1 MVELLIFVGGLLVLM
16 AIGLPVVVAIG
27 VTSFIALAVTSAS
40 GLPVELL
47 SLRMV
52 QTLNNFTLLA
62 IPLFILAANIMNTGS
77 TTTRI
82 FDFATALVGFTKG
95 GLGHANVVASSIF
108 ATMSGTAVADAA
120 GLGSIEIKAMK
131 ERGYDLG
138 YSAGVTAASSVIGPI
153 LPPSI
158 ALVVYGWLANV
169 SIGGLFMA
177 GLIPGILMALLL
189 MGMTVTLGIAG
200 KVKMP
205 EPTPFDGRE
214 VLRTGKRAILP
225 LMMPA
230 IIVGGIWGGF
240 FTPTEAGAVA
250 SLYAVILGMFVYRD
264 LKLSDLFLAFRRT
277 LMFSAA
283 ILLII
288 AVSSFY
294 GWILVRMGIPQMLA
308 SQVASMDVPT
318 FLLLLVFVLFFLLI
332 GCFMSVIESILI
344 FTPIVVP
351 AALAAGIDPIHFGI
365 VMVITLSVGVI
376 TPPFGTVLFLMVGIT
391 RLRYAQVVVS
401 VLPFLIPILLTI
413 LILAATPSLAT
424 WLPKAM
430 GY

>member
-1 MVELLIFVGGLLVLM
+1 MTELLIFVGGLLVLM

-27 VTSFIALAVTSAS
+27 VTSFIALFATGTG

-47 SLRMV
+47 PLRMV

-62 IPLFILAANIMNTGS
+62 IPLFILAANIMNIGS

-131 ERGYDLG
+131 ERGYELG
-138 YSAGVTAASSVIGPI
+138 YSTGVTAASSVIGPI

-177 GLIPGILMALLL
+177 GLLPGILMALLL
-189 MGMTVTLGIAG
+189 MGMTVLLAVSG
-200 KVKMP
+200 KVVMP
-205 EPTPFDGRE
+205 KPTPFDACE
-214 VLRTGKRAILP
+214 VARTGKRAILP

-240 FTPTEAGAVA
+240 FTPTEAGAIA
-250 SLYAVILGMFVYRD
+250 SLYAVILGGLIYRD
-264 LKLSDLFLAFRRT
+264 LNWRDLFNAFSRT
-277 LMFSAA
+277 LMFSAV

-294 GWILVRMGIPQMLA
+294 GWILVRMGIPQALA
-308 SQVASMDVPT
+308 GQVASIDMPM
-318 FLLLLVFVLFFLLI
+318 FALLLCFALFFLLI

-351 AALAAGIDPIHFGI
+351 AALSAGLDPVHFGI

-391 RLRYAQVVVS
+391 RLRYGQVVRAIV
-401 VLPFLIPILLTI
+401 PFLLPIIATILL
-413 LILAATPSLAT
+413 LIAMPGLAT
-424 WLPKAM
+424 WLPSVM

>member
-1 MVELLIFVGGLLVLM
+1 MIELLIFVGGLLLLM

-27 VTSFIALAVTSAS
+27 VTSFIALGVTGAG

-47 SLRMV
+47 PLRMV

-62 IPLFILAANIMNTGS
+62 IPLFILAANIMNIGS

-131 ERGYDLG
+131 ERGYELG
-138 YSAGVTAASSVIGPI
+138 YSTGVTAASSVIGPI

-177 GLIPGILMALLL
+177 GLLPGILMALLL
-189 MGMTVTLGIAG
+189 MGMTVLLGVTG
-200 KVKMP
+200 KVVMP
-205 EPTPFDGRE
+205 KPTPFDACE
-214 VLRTGKRAILP
+214 VARTGKRAILP

-240 FTPTEAGAVA
+240 FTPTEAGAIA
-250 SLYAVILGMFVYRD
+250 SLYAVILGGLIYRD
-264 LKLSDLFLAFRRT
+264 LNLRDLYSAFRRT
-277 LMFSAA
+277 LMFSAV

-294 GWILVRMGIPQMLA
+294 GWILVRMGIPQALA
-308 SQVASMDVPT
+308 GQVAGMDMSM
-318 FLLLLVFVLFFLLI
+318 FALLLCFALFFLLI

-351 AALAAGIDPIHFGI
+351 AALSAGLDPVHFGI

-391 RLRYAQVVVS
+391 RLRYGQVVRAII
-401 VLPFLIPILLTI
+401 PFLLPIIATILL
-413 LILAATPSLAT
+413 LIAVPGLAT
-424 WLPKAM
+424 WLPGVM

>member
-1 MVELLIFVGGLLVLM
+1 MMELTIFVGGLLALM
-16 AIGLPVVVAIG
+16 MIGLPVVVAIG
-27 VTSFIALAVTSAS
+27 VTSFTALAVTGAG

-47 SLRMV
+47 SLRMI

-62 IPLFILAANIMNTGS
+62 IPLFILAANIMNQGS

-82 FDFATALVGFTKG
+82 FDFATALVGFTRG

-131 ERGYDLG
+131 ERGYALG
-138 YSAGVTAASSVIGPI
+138 YSTGITAASSVVGPI

-177 GLIPGILMALLL
+177 GIVPGLLMALLL
-189 MGMTVTLGIAG
+189 MGMTVYLGASG
-200 KVKMP
+200 KVQMP

-214 VLRTGKRAILP
+214 VLRTGKRAVLP
-225 LMMPA
+225 LVMPA

-240 FTPTEAGAVA
+240 FTPTEAGAIA
-250 SLYAVILGMFVYRD
+250 SLYAIVLGGLIYRD
-264 LKLSDLFLAFRRT
+264 LSLKNLYDAFRRT
-277 LMFSAA
+277 LMFSAV

-294 GWILVRMGIPQMLA
+294 GWILVRMGIPQALA
-308 SQVASMDVPT
+308 GQVATVEMPT
-318 FLLLLVFVLFFLLI
+318 ILLLVCFALFFLLI

-351 AALAAGIDPIHFGI
+351 AALTAGLDPVHFGI
-365 VMVITLSVGVI
+365 VMVITLSIGVI
-376 TPPFGTVLFLMVGIT
+376 TPPFGTVLFMMVGIT
-391 RLRYAQVVVS
+391 KLRYGQVVKA
-401 VLPFLIPILLTI
+401 VLPFLIPVMLAILL
-413 LILAATPSLAT
+413 LIAIPGLAT
-424 WLPKAM
+424 WLPDLM

>member
-1 MVELLIFVGGLLVLM
+1 MTELAIFVGGLLVLM

-27 VTSFIALAVTSAS
+27 VTSLVAIFVTGTG

-62 IPLFILAANIMNTGS
+62 IPLFILAANIMNIGS

-82 FDFATALVGFTKG
+82 FDFATALVGFTRG

-131 ERGYDLG
+131 ERGYALG
-138 YSAGVTAASSVIGPI
+138 YSTGITAASSVIGPI

-177 GLIPGILMALLL
+177 GLVPGILMALLL
-189 MGMTVTLGIAG
+189 MGMTVLLGATG
-200 KVKMP
+200 KVTMP
-205 EPTPFDGRE
+205 APTPFQASE
-214 VLRTGKRAILP
+214 VVRTGKRAILP

-230 IIVGGIWGGF
+230 IIVGGIWSGF
-240 FTPTEAGAVA
+240 FTPTEAGAIA
-250 SLYAVILGMFVYRD
+250 SLYAVILGGLIYRD
-264 LKLSDLFLAFRRT
+264 LAWKDLFYALRRT
-277 LMFSAA
+277 LMFSAV

-294 GWILVRMGIPQMLA
+294 GWILVRMGIPQALA
-308 SQVASMDVPT
+308 GQVASVEMPT
-318 FLLLLVFVLFFLLI
+318 FALLLCFALFFLLI

-351 AALAAGIDPIHFGI
+351 AALSAGLDPLHFGI

-391 RLRYAQVVVS
+391 RMRYGQVVKS
-401 VLPFLIPILLTI
+401 VLPFILPIIATIVLLIMVPELTI
-413 LILAATPSLAT
+413 
-424 WLPKAM
+424 WLPAVM

>member
-27 VTSFIALAVTSAS
+27 VTSFIALAVTGAS

-177 GLIPGILMALLL
+177 GLIPGILMAMLL
-189 MGMTVTLGIAG
+189 MGMTVALGMAG

-264 LKLSDLFLAFRRT
+264 LKFSDLFLAFRRT

-308 SQVASMDVPT
+308 GQVASMDVPT

-391 RLRYAQVVVS
+391 RLRYAQVVIS

>member
-1 MVELLIFVGGLLVLM
+1 MMELLIFVGGLLALM

-27 VTSFIALAVTSAS
+27 VTSFIALAATGAG

-131 ERGYDLG
+131 ERGYELG
-138 YSAGVTAASSVIGPI
+138 YSTGITAASSVIGPI

-177 GLIPGILMALLL
+177 GLLPGILMALLL
-189 MGMTVTLGIAG
+189 MGMTVLLSATG
-200 KVKMP
+200 KVVMP
-205 EPTPFDGRE
+205 QPVSFDACE
-214 VLRTGKRAILP
+214 VVRTGKRAILP

-250 SLYAVILGMFVYRD
+250 SLYAVILGGLIYRD
-264 LKLSDLFLAFRRT
+264 VSWRDLFNAFRRT
-277 LMFSAA
+277 LMFSAV

-294 GWILVRMGIPQMLA
+294 GWILVRIGIPQALA
-308 SQVASMDVPT
+308 GQVASIDMPT
-318 FLLLLVFVLFFLLI
+318 FALLLCFALFFLLI

-351 AALAAGIDPIHFGI
+351 AALSAGLDPVHFGI

-391 RLRYAQVVVS
+391 RLRYGQVVTS
-401 VLPFLIPILLTI
+401 ILPFLLPIIATILL
-413 LILAATPSLAT
+413 LISIPGLAT
-424 WLPKAM
+424 WLPGVM

>member
-1 MVELLIFVGGLLVLM
+1 MTELVVFVGGLLVLM
-16 AIGLPVVVAIG
+16 IIGLPVAVAIG
-27 VTSFIALAVTSAS
+27 ITSFIALFVTGGG

-47 SLRMV
+47 SLRVV

-82 FDFATALVGFTKG
+82 FDFATALVGFTRG

-131 ERGYDLG
+131 DRGYDLG
-138 YSAGVTAASSVIGPI
+138 YSTGITAASSVIGPI

-169 SIGGLFMA
+169 SIGALFVGGVLPGL
-177 GLIPGILMALLL
+177 LMALLL
-189 MGMTVTLGIAG
+189 MGMTVLIGARG
-200 KVKMP
+200 KVAMP
-205 EPTPFDGRE
+205 DPVPFDGRE
-214 VLRTGKRAILP
+214 VLRTGRRAILP
-225 LMMPA
+225 LIMPA
-230 IIVGGIWGGF
+230 IIVGGIWTGF

-250 SLYAVILGMFVYRD
+250 SLYAAILGGLVYRD
-264 LKLSDLFLAFRRT
+264 LTPLALFKAFRRT
-277 LMFSAA
+277 LMFSVA

-288 AVSSFY
+288 SISSFY
-294 GWILVRMGIPQMLA
+294 GWILVRIGIPQALA
-308 SQVASMDVPT
+308 AQVTGVELPNV
-318 FLLLLVFVLFFLLI
+318 LLLLGFALFFLVI
-332 GCFMSVIESILI
+332 GCFMSVVESILI
-344 FTPIVVP
+344 FTPIMVP
-351 AALAAGIDPIHFGI
+351 AALAAGLDPLHFGI

-376 TPPFGTVLFLMVGIT
+376 TPPFGNVLFLMVGIT
-391 RLRYAQVVVS
+391 RLRYGQVVAS
-401 VLPFLIPILLTI
+401 VLPFLIPIFLTI
-413 LILAATPSLAT
+413 LLLIAIPPLAT
-424 WLPKAM
+424 GLPTLM

>member
-1 MVELLIFVGGLLVLM
+1 MTELGIFVGGLLVLM
-16 AIGLPVVVAIG
+16 AMGLPVVVAIG
-27 VTSFIALAVTSAS
+27 VTSLIAIYVTGTG

-62 IPLFILAANIMNTGS
+62 IPLFIMAANIMNIGS

-82 FDFATALVGFTKG
+82 FDFATALVGFTRG

-131 ERGYDLG
+131 ERGYSLG
-138 YSAGVTAASSVIGPI
+138 YSTGITAASSVIGPI

-177 GLIPGILMALLL
+177 GLLPGVLMALLL
-189 MGMTVTLGIAG
+189 MGMTVVLGATG
-200 KVKMP
+200 KVTMP
-205 EPTPFDGRE
+205 APTPFNASE
-214 VLRTGKRAILP
+214 VMRTGKRAFLP

-230 IIVGGIWGGF
+230 IIVGGIWSGF
-240 FTPTEAGAVA
+240 FTPTEAGAIA
-250 SLYAVILGMFVYRD
+250 SLYAVALGGLIYRD
-264 LKLSDLFLAFRRT
+264 LGWGDLFYALRRT
-277 LMFSAA
+277 LMFSAV

-288 AVSSFY
+288 SVSSFY
-294 GWILVRMGIPQMLA
+294 GWILVRMGIPQALA
-308 SQVASMDVPT
+308 GQVASIDMPT
-318 FLLLLVFVLFFLLI
+318 FALLLCFAVFFLLI

-351 AALAAGIDPIHFGI
+351 AALSAGLDPLHFGI

-391 RLRYAQVVVS
+391 RMRYGQVVKS
-401 VLPFLIPILLTI
+401 ILPFILPIIATIVLLIMVPE
-413 LILAATPSLAT
+413 LAV
-424 WLPKAM
+424 WLPAVM

>member
-1 MVELLIFVGGLLVLM
+1 MTELLIFVGGLLVLM

-27 VTSFIALAVTSAS
+27 VTSFIALVFTGTG

-47 SLRMV
+47 PLRMV

-62 IPLFILAANIMNTGS
+62 IPLFILAANIMNIGS

-131 ERGYDLG
+131 ERGYDVG
-138 YSAGVTAASSVIGPI
+138 YATGITAASSVIGPI

-177 GLIPGILMALLL
+177 GLLPGILMALLL
-189 MGMTVTLGIAG
+189 MGMTVMLGATG
-200 KVKMP
+200 KVVMP
-205 EPTPFDGRE
+205 KPTPFDACE
-214 VLRTGKRAILP
+214 VVRTGKRAILP

-240 FTPTEAGAVA
+240 FTPTEAGAIA
-250 SLYAVILGMFVYRD
+250 SLYAVILGGLIYRD
-264 LKLSDLFLAFRRT
+264 LSLRDLFNAFQRT
-277 LMFSAA
+277 LMFSAV

-294 GWILVRMGIPQMLA
+294 GWILVRMGIPQALA
-308 SQVASMDVPT
+308 GQVASIDMPT
-318 FLLLLVFVLFFLLI
+318 IALLLCFALFFLLI

-351 AALAAGIDPIHFGI
+351 AALSAGLDPVHFGI

-391 RLRYAQVVVS
+391 RLRYGQVVKA
-401 VLPFLIPILLTI
+401 VLPFLLPILATI
-413 LILAATPSLAT
+413 LLLIAIPGLAT
-424 WLPKAM
+424 WLPRVM

>member
-1 MVELLIFVGGLLVLM
+1 MQELMVFVGGLLVLM
-16 AIGLPVVVAIG
+16 ILGLPVVVAIG
-27 VTSFIALAVTSAS
+27 ITSFLALVVTGTG

-62 IPLFILAANIMNTGS
+62 IPLFILAASIMNTGS

-120 GLGSIEIKAMK
+120 GLGSIEIKAMR
-131 ERGYDLG
+131 ERGYDPG
-138 YSAGVTAASSVIGPI
+138 YSAGITAASSVIGPI

-169 SIGGLFMA
+169 SIGALFLA
-177 GLIPGILMALLL
+177 GIVPGVLMALLF
-189 MGMTVTLGIAG
+189 MGMTVVLAAG
-200 KVKMP
+200 KRVAMP
-205 EPTPFDGRE
+205 EPVPFDIKE
-214 VLRTGKRAILP
+214 VLRTGKRAVFP
-225 LMMPA
+225 LLMPI
-230 IIVGGIWGGF
+230 IIVGGIWSGQ
-240 FTPTEAGAVA
+240 FTPTEAGAIA
-250 SLYAVILGMFVYRD
+250 SLYALVLGLIYRD
-264 LKLSDLFLAFRRT
+264 LTWSVLFQAFSRT

-294 GWILVRMGIPQMLA
+294 GWILVRIGIPQALA
-308 SQVASMDVPT
+308 GQVAGLDMPT
-318 FLLLLVFVLFFLLI
+318 IMLLLAFALFFLLI

-344 FTPIVVP
+344 FTPIVAP
-351 AALAAGIDPIHFGI
+351 AVLAAGLDPIHFGM

-391 RLRYAQVVVS
+391 RLRYSQIVIS
-401 VLPFLIPILLTI
+401 ILPFLIPIVLSILL
-413 LILAATPSLAT
+413 LIAVPSLAT
-424 WLPKAM
+424 WLPRIM

>member
-1 MVELLIFVGGLLVLM
+1 MTELAIFVGGLLVLM

-27 VTSFIALAVTSAS
+27 VTSLVAIFVTGTG

-62 IPLFILAANIMNTGS
+62 IPLFILAANIMNIGS

-82 FDFATALVGFTKG
+82 FDFATALVGFTRG

-108 ATMSGTAVADAA
+108 ATMSGTAIADAA

-131 ERGYDLG
+131 ARGYSLG
-138 YSAGVTAASSVIGPI
+138 YSTGITAASSVIGPI

-177 GLIPGILMALLL
+177 GLVPGILMAVLL
-189 MGMTVTLGIAG
+189 MGMTVLLGATG
-200 KVKMP
+200 KVTMP
-205 EPTPFDGRE
+205 APTPFNVSD
-214 VLRTGKRAILP
+214 VVRTGKRAVLP

-230 IIVGGIWGGF
+230 IIVGGIWSGF
-240 FTPTEAGAVA
+240 FTPTEAGAIA
-250 SLYAVILGMFVYRD
+250 SLYAVILGGLIYRD
-264 LKLSDLFLAFRRT
+264 LSLKDLFYALRRT
-277 LMFSAA
+277 LMFSAV

-294 GWILVRMGIPQMLA
+294 GWILVRMGIPQALA
-308 SQVASMDVPT
+308 GQVASVEMPT
-318 FLLLLVFVLFFLLI
+318 FALLLCFALFFLLI

-351 AALAAGIDPIHFGI
+351 AALSAGLDPLHFGI

-391 RLRYAQVVVS
+391 RMRYGQVVKS
-401 VLPFLIPILLTI
+401 VLPFILPIMATIVLLIMVPE
-413 LILAATPSLAT
+413 LAV
-424 WLPKAM
+424 WLPAVM

>member
-1 MVELLIFVGGLLVLM
+1 MQELLVFVGGLLVLM

-27 VTSFIALAVTSAS
+27 ITSFIALVVTGSG

-138 YSAGVTAASSVIGPI
+138 YSAGITAASSVIGPI

-169 SIGGLFMA
+169 SIGALFMA
-177 GLIPGILMALLL
+177 GLMPGILMAILF
-189 MGMTVTLGIAG
+189 MGMTVVLGAG
-200 KVKMP
+200 KRVSMP
-205 EPTPFDGRE
+205 PPVPFDGKE
-214 VLRTGKRAILP
+214 VLRTGRRAVLP

-230 IIVGGIWGGF
+230 IIVGGIWTGL
-240 FTPTEAGAVA
+240 FTPTEAGAIA
-250 SLYAVILGMFVYRD
+250 SLYAIVLGTVIYRD
-264 LKLSDLFLAFRRT
+264 LSWRDLFQAFRRT

-294 GWILVRMGIPQMLA
+294 GWILVRIGIPQALA
-308 SQVASMDVPT
+308 GQVAGIDMPT
-318 FLLLLVFVLFFLLI
+318 ILLLLAFALFFLLI

-351 AALAAGIDPIHFGI
+351 AALAAGLDPIHFGI

-391 RLRYAQVVVS
+391 RLRYAQIVVS
-401 VLPFLIPILLTI
+401 ILPFLIPILLTI
-413 LILAATPSLAT
+413 LILIAAPVLVT
-424 WLPKAM
+424 WLPRAM

>member
-1 MVELLIFVGGLLVLM
+1 MTELLIFVGGLLVLM
-16 AIGLPVVVAIG
+16 VIGLPVVVAIG
-27 VTSFIALAVTSAS
+27 VTSFIALMVTGTGS
-40 GLPVELL
+40 LPVELL
-47 SLRMV
+47 PLKMV

-62 IPLFILAANIMNTGS
+62 IPLFILAANIMNIGS

-131 ERGYDLG
+131 ERGYELG
-138 YSAGVTAASSVIGPI
+138 YSTGITAASSVIGPI

-177 GLIPGILMALLL
+177 GLLPGILMALLL
-189 MGMTVTLGIAG
+189 MGMTVFLGATG
-200 KVKMP
+200 RVVMP
-205 EPTPFDGRE
+205 KPTPFDAKE
-214 VLRTGKRAILP
+214 VVRTGKLAILP

-230 IIVGGIWGGF
+230 IIVGGIWGGI
-240 FTPTEAGAVA
+240 FTPTEAGAIA
-250 SLYAVILGMFVYRD
+250 SLYAAILGGLIYRELKWRD
-264 LKLSDLFLAFRRT
+264 LFDAFNRT
-277 LMFSAA
+277 LMFSAV

-294 GWILVRMGIPQMLA
+294 GWILVRMGIPQALA
-308 SQVASMDVPT
+308 GQVASIDMPT
-318 FLLLLVFVLFFLLI
+318 IMLLICFALFFLLI

-351 AALAAGIDPIHFGI
+351 AALSAGLDPVHFGI
-365 VMVITLSVGVI
+365 VMVIALSVGVI
-376 TPPFGTVLFLMVGIT
+376 TPPFGTVLFLMVSIT
-391 RLRYAQVVVS
+391 RLRYGQVVKAIM
-401 VLPFLIPILLTI
+401 PFLLPIIATILL
-413 LILAATPSLAT
+413 LIAVPGLAT
-424 WLPKAM
+424 WLPHVM

>member
-1 MVELLIFVGGLLVLM
+1 MLELLIFVGALLLLM

-27 VTSFIALAVTSAS
+27 ITSFVALGVTSAT
-40 GLPVELL
+40 GLSVELM

-52 QTLNNFTLLA
+52 QTLNNYTLLA
-62 IPLFILAANIMNTGS
+62 IPLFILAANIMNSGS

-95 GLGHANVVASSIF
+95 GLGHANVVASSLF

-120 GLGSIEIKAMK
+120 GLGSVEIKAMK

-138 YSAGVTAASSVIGPI
+138 YSAGITATSSVIGPI

-169 SIGGLFMA
+169 SIGALFMA
-177 GLIPGILMALLL
+177 GLVPGVLMALML
-189 MGMTVTLGIAG
+189 MGLTVLLAVTNR
-200 KVKMP
+200 VTMP
-205 EPTPFDGRE
+205 APIPFSGSE
-214 VLRTGKRAILP
+214 VVRTGRRAILP
-225 LMMPA
+225 LMMPL
-230 IIVGGIWGGF
+230 IIVGGIWSGF
-240 FTPTEAGAVA
+240 FSPTEAGAVA
-250 SLYAVILGMFVYRD
+250 SLYAVILGGLIYRD
-264 LKLSDLFLAFRRT
+264 LGLLDLYRAFRRT

-294 GWILVRMGIPQMLA
+294 GWLLVRIGIPQALA
-308 SQVASMDVPT
+308 GQVAGLEVSTLV
-318 FLLLLVFVLFFLLI
+318 LLLGFALFFLLI

-351 AALAAGIDPIHFGI
+351 AALAAGLDPLHFGI
-365 VMVITLSVGVI
+365 VMVITLSVGVV

-391 RLRYAQVVVS
+391 RLRYGQVVMS
-401 VLPFLIPILLTI
+401 VLPFLVPIFSTI
-413 LILAATPSLAT
+413 LILIAFPSLVT
-424 WLPKAM
+424 WLPARL

>member
-1 MVELLIFVGGLLVLM
+1 MTELLIFVGGLLVLM

-27 VTSFIALAVTSAS
+27 VTSFIALVATGTG

-47 SLRMV
+47 PLRMV

-62 IPLFILAANIMNTGS
+62 IPLFILAANIMNIGS

-131 ERGYDLG
+131 ERGYELG
-138 YSAGVTAASSVIGPI
+138 YSTGITAASSVIGPI

-177 GLIPGILMALLL
+177 GLLPGILMALLL
-189 MGMTVTLGIAG
+189 MGMTVLLSASGR
-200 KVKMP
+200 VVMP
-205 EPTPFDGRE
+205 KPTPFDARE
-214 VLRTGKRAILP
+214 VVRTGKRAILP

-240 FTPTEAGAVA
+240 FTPTEAGAIA
-250 SLYAVILGMFVYRD
+250 SLYAIILGGLIYRD
-264 LKLSDLFLAFRRT
+264 LNWKDLFNAFSRT
-277 LMFSAA
+277 LMFSAV

-294 GWILVRMGIPQMLA
+294 GWILVRMGIPQALA
-308 SQVASMDVPT
+308 GQVASIDMPM
-318 FLLLLVFVLFFLLI
+318 FALLLCFALFFLLI

-351 AALAAGIDPIHFGI
+351 AALSAGLDPVHFGI

-391 RLRYAQVVVS
+391 RLRYGQVVTAIV
-401 VLPFLIPILLTI
+401 PFLLPIIATILL
-413 LILAATPSLAT
+413 LIAVPGLAT
-424 WLPKAM
+424 WLPDIM

>member
-1 MVELLIFVGGLLVLM
+1 MMELAIFVGGLLALM
-16 AIGLPVVVAIG
+16 MIGLPVVVAIG
-27 VTSFIALAVTSAS
+27 VTSFTALAVTGAG

-47 SLRMV
+47 SLRMI

-62 IPLFILAANIMNTGS
+62 IPLFILAANIMNQGS

-82 FDFATALVGFTKG
+82 FDFATALVGFTRG

-131 ERGYDLG
+131 ERGYALG
-138 YSAGVTAASSVIGPI
+138 YSTGITAASSVVGPI

-177 GLIPGILMALLL
+177 GIIPGLLMALLL
-189 MGMTVTLGIAG
+189 MGMTVYLGASG
-200 KVKMP
+200 KVQMP

-214 VLRTGKRAILP
+214 VLRTGKRAVLP
-225 LMMPA
+225 LVMPA

-240 FTPTEAGAVA
+240 FTPTEAGAIA
-250 SLYAVILGMFVYRD
+250 SLYAIVLGGLIYRD
-264 LKLSDLFLAFRRT
+264 LSLKNLYDAFRRT
-277 LMFSAA
+277 LMFSAV

-294 GWILVRMGIPQMLA
+294 GWILVRMGIPQALA
-308 SQVASMDVPT
+308 GQVATVEMPT
-318 FLLLLVFVLFFLLI
+318 ILLLVCFALFFLLI

-351 AALAAGIDPIHFGI
+351 AALTAGLDPVHFGI
-365 VMVITLSVGVI
+365 VMVITLSIGVI
-376 TPPFGTVLFLMVGIT
+376 TPPFGTVLFMMVGIT
-391 RLRYAQVVVS
+391 RLRYGQVVKA
-401 VLPFLIPILLTI
+401 VLPFLIPVMLAILL
-413 LILAATPSLAT
+413 LIAIPELAT
-424 WLPKAM
+424 WLPDLM

>member
-1 MVELLIFVGGLLVLM
+1 MTELLIFVGGLLVLM

-27 VTSFIALAVTSAS
+27 VTSFIALVFTGTG

-47 SLRMV
+47 PLRMV

-62 IPLFILAANIMNTGS
+62 IPLFILAANIMNIGS

-131 ERGYDLG
+131 ERGYELG
-138 YSAGVTAASSVIGPI
+138 YSTGITAASSVIGPI

-177 GLIPGILMALLL
+177 GLVPGILMALLL
-189 MGMTVTLGIAG
+189 MGMTVLLGATG
-200 KVKMP
+200 KVVMP
-205 EPTPFDGRE
+205 KPTSFDACE
-214 VLRTGKRAILP
+214 VARTGKRAILP
-225 LMMPA
+225 LIMPA

-240 FTPTEAGAVA
+240 FTPTEAGAIA
-250 SLYAVILGMFVYRD
+250 SLYAVVLGGLVYRD
-264 LKLSDLFLAFRRT
+264 LSWRDLFNAFRRT
-277 LMFSAA
+277 LMFSAV

-294 GWILVRMGIPQMLA
+294 GWILVRMGIPQALA
-308 SQVASMDVPT
+308 GQVASIDMPM
-318 FLLLLVFVLFFLLI
+318 FALLLCFALFFLLI

-351 AALAAGIDPIHFGI
+351 AALSAGLDPVHFGI

-391 RLRYAQVVVS
+391 RLRYGQVVTAIM
-401 VLPFLIPILLTI
+401 PFLLPIIATILL
-413 LILAATPSLAT
+413 L
-424 WLPKAM
+424 
-430 GY
+430 

>member
-1 MVELLIFVGGLLVLM
+1 MQELMVFVGSLLILM
-16 AIGLPVVVAIG
+16 MLGLPVVVAIG
-27 VTSFIALAVTSAS
+27 ITSFLALAVTGTG

-62 IPLFILAANIMNTGS
+62 IPLFILAASIMNTGS

-120 GLGSIEIKAMK
+120 GLGSIEIKAMR
-131 ERGYDLG
+131 ERGYDPG
-138 YSAGVTAASSVIGPI
+138 YSAGITAASSVIGPI

-169 SIGGLFMA
+169 SIGALFLA
-177 GLIPGILMALLL
+177 GIVPGVLLALLF
-189 MGMTVTLGIAG
+189 MGMTVVLAAG
-200 KVKMP
+200 KRVAMP
-205 EPTPFDGRE
+205 APVPFDARA
-214 VLRTGKRAILP
+214 VLSTGKRAFFP
-225 LMMPA
+225 LLMPV
-230 IIVGGIWGGF
+230 IIVGGIWSGK
-240 FTPTEAGAVA
+240 FTPTEAGAIA
-250 SLYAVILGMFVYRD
+250 SLYAVVLGLIYRD
-264 LKLSDLFLAFRRT
+264 LTWQALFQAFSRT

-294 GWILVRMGIPQMLA
+294 GWILVRIGIPQALA
-308 SQVASMDVPT
+308 GQVASLDMPT
-318 FLLLLVFVLFFLLI
+318 VALLLAFSLFFLLI

-344 FTPIVVP
+344 FTPIVIP
-351 AALAAGIDPIHFGI
+351 AALAAGLDPIHFGM
-365 VMVITLSVGVI
+365 VMVLTLSVGVI

-391 RLRYAQVVVS
+391 RLRYSQIVVS
-401 VLPFLIPILLTI
+401 ILPFLIPILLSI
-413 LILAATPSLAT
+413 LSLIAIPPLAT
-424 WLPKAM
+424 WLPSVM

>member
-1 MVELLIFVGGLLVLM
+1 MMELAIFVGGLLALM
-16 AIGLPVVVAIG
+16 MIGLPVVVAIG
-27 VTSFIALAVTSAS
+27 VTSFTALAVTGAG

-47 SLRMV
+47 SLRMI

-62 IPLFILAANIMNTGS
+62 IPLFILAANIMNQGS

-131 ERGYDLG
+131 ERGYALG
-138 YSAGVTAASSVIGPI
+138 YSTGITAASSVVGPI

-177 GLIPGILMALLL
+177 GLVPGILMALLL
-189 MGMTVTLGIAG
+189 MGMTVLLGATG
-200 KVKMP
+200 KVTMP
-205 EPTPFDGRE
+205 DPMPFDAKE
-214 VLRTGKRAILP
+214 VVRTGKRAVLP
-225 LMMPA
+225 LLMPA

-240 FTPTEAGAVA
+240 FTPTEAGAIA
-250 SLYAVILGMFVYRD
+250 SLYAVILGGVVYRD
-264 LKLSDLFLAFRRT
+264 LGLKELYGAFRRT
-277 LMFSAA
+277 LMFSAV
-283 ILLII
+283 ILMII

-294 GWILVRMGIPQMLA
+294 GWILVRMGIPQALA
-308 SQVASMDVPT
+308 GQVASIDMPT
-318 FLLLLVFVLFFLLI
+318 IALLLCFALFFLLI

-351 AALAAGIDPIHFGI
+351 AALSAGLDPVHFGI

-376 TPPFGTVLFLMVGIT
+376 TPPFGTVLFMMVGIT
-391 RLRYAQVVVS
+391 RLRYSQVVKA
-401 VLPFLIPILLTI
+401 VLPFLLPILATI
-413 LILAATPSLAT
+413 LLLIAIPGLAT
-424 WLPKAM
+424 WLPGVM

>member
-1 MVELLIFVGGLLVLM
+1 MTELAIFVGGLLVLM
-16 AIGLPVVVAIG
+16 MIGLPVVVSIG
-27 VTSFIALAVTSAS
+27 VTSFIALAVTGAG

-62 IPLFILAANIMNTGS
+62 IPLFILAANIMNLGS

-82 FDFATALVGFTKG
+82 FDFATALVGFTRG

-131 ERGYDLG
+131 ERGYALDYTTG
-138 YSAGVTAASSVIGPI
+138 ITATSSVVGPI

-177 GLIPGILMALLL
+177 GLLPGLLMAALL
-189 MGMTVTLGIAG
+189 MGMTVFLGATG
-200 KVKMP
+200 RVKMP
-205 EPTPFDGRE
+205 EPTPFDGGE

-225 LMMPA
+225 LLMPA

-240 FTPTEAGAVA
+240 FTPTEAGAIA
-250 SLYAVILGMFVYRD
+250 SLYAVVLGGLIYRD
-264 LKLSDLFLAFRRT
+264 LTLKNLYDAFRRT
-277 LMFSAA
+277 LMFSAV

-294 GWILVRMGIPQMLA
+294 GWILVRMGIPQALA
-308 SQVASMDVPT
+308 GQVASIDMPT
-318 FLLLLVFVLFFLLI
+318 ILLLVCFALFFLLI

-351 AALAAGIDPIHFGI
+351 AALTAGLDPVHFGI

-376 TPPFGTVLFLMVGIT
+376 TPPFGTVLFMMVGIT
-391 RLRYAQVVVS
+391 RLRYGQVVKA
-401 VLPFLIPILLTI
+401 VLPFLIPVILAILL
-413 LILAATPSLAT
+413 LIAIPGLAT
-424 WLPKAM
+424 WLPGVM

>member
-1 MVELLIFVGGLLVLM
+1 MTELAIFVGGLLGLM
-16 AIGLPVVVAIG
+16 MIGLPVVVAIG
-27 VTSFIALAVTSAS
+27 VTSFIALTVTGAG

-62 IPLFILAANIMNTGS
+62 IPLFILAANIMNLGS

-82 FDFATALVGFTKG
+82 FDFATALVGFTRG

-131 ERGYDLG
+131 ERGYALDYTTG
-138 YSAGVTAASSVIGPI
+138 ITATSSVVGPI

-177 GLIPGILMALLL
+177 GLLPGILMAALL
-189 MGMTVTLGIAG
+189 MGMTVVLGATG
-200 KVKMP
+200 RVVMP
-205 EPTPFDGRE
+205 EPTPFDIRE
-214 VLRTGKRAILP
+214 VGRTGKRAALP
-225 LMMPA
+225 LLMPA

-240 FTPTEAGAVA
+240 FTPTEAGAIA
-250 SLYAVILGMFVYRD
+250 SLYALVLGGLVYRD
-264 LKLSDLFLAFRRT
+264 LSLKSLYDAFRRT
-277 LMFSAA
+277 LMFSAV

-294 GWILVRMGIPQMLA
+294 GWILVRMGIPQALA
-308 SQVASMDVPT
+308 GQVASLDMPT
-318 FLLLLVFVLFFLLI
+318 FALLICFALFFLLI

-351 AALAAGIDPIHFGI
+351 AALTAGLDPVHFGI
-365 VMVITLSVGVI
+365 VMVITLSIGVI
-376 TPPFGTVLFLMVGIT
+376 TPPFGTVLFMMVSIT
-391 RLRYAQVVVS
+391 RLRYGQVVKA
-401 VLPFLIPILLTI
+401 VLPFLIPVILAILL
-413 LILAATPSLAT
+413 LIAIPGLAT
-424 WLPKAM
+424 WLPGVM

>member
-1 MVELLIFVGGLLVLM
+1 MLELLIFVGGLLVLM
-16 AIGLPVVVAIG
+16 IIGLPVVVAIG
-27 VTSFIALAVTSAS
+27 ITSFVALAVTSAS
-40 GLPVELL
+40 GLPVELM

-82 FDFATALVGFTKG
+82 FDFATALVGFTRG

-138 YSAGVTAASSVIGPI
+138 YATGVTAASSVIGPI

-169 SIGGLFMA
+169 SIGALFMA
-177 GLIPGILMALLL
+177 GLLPGILMALLL
-189 MGMTVTLGIAG
+189 MSMTLVMSRR
-200 KVKMP
+200 VVMP
-205 EPTPFDGRE
+205 APTPFDAGE
-214 VLRTGKRAILP
+214 VLRSGRRAILP

-230 IIVGGIWGGF
+230 IIVGGIWTGF

-250 SLYAVILGMFVYRD
+250 SLYAIVLGGLVYRD
-264 LKLSDLFLAFRRT
+264 LSLKDLYHAFRRT
-277 LMFSAA
+277 LMFSVA
-283 ILLII
+283 ILVII

-294 GWILVRMGIPQMLA
+294 GWILVRIGIPQALA
-308 SQVASMDVPT
+308 AQVAGIDMPT
-318 FLLLLVFVLFFLLI
+318 VMLLLAFALFFLLI
-332 GCFMSVIESILI
+332 GCFMSVVESILI

-351 AALAAGIDPIHFGI
+351 AALAAGLDPIHFGI

-376 TPPFGTVLFLMVGIT
+376 TPPFGNVLFLMVGIT
-391 RLRYAQVVVS
+391 RLRYSQVVMS
-401 VLPFLIPILLTI
+401 VLPFLVPILATI
-413 LILAATPSLAT
+413 LILIATPPVAT
-424 WLPKAM
+424 WLPEVL

>member
-1 MVELLIFVGGLLVLM
+1 MQELLIFVGGLLVLM
-16 AIGLPVVVAIG
+16 IIGLPVVVAIG
-27 VTSFIALAVTSAS
+27 ITSFIALAVTGAG

-77 TTTRI
+77 TTVRI

-120 GLGSIEIKAMK
+120 GLGTIEIKAMK

-138 YSAGVTAASSVIGPI
+138 YSAGITAASSVIGPI

-169 SIGGLFMA
+169 SIGALFMA
-177 GLIPGILMALLL
+177 GVVPGLLMALLL
-189 MGMTVTLGIAG
+189 MGMTVVLGAG
-200 KVKMP
+200 KRVAMP
-205 EPTPFDGRE
+205 APTPFDPRE

-225 LMMPA
+225 LMMPV
-230 IIVGGIWGGF
+230 IIVGGIWSGF

-250 SLYAVILGMFVYRD
+250 SMYAVILGMVVYRD
-264 LKLSDLFLAFRRT
+264 LTLRALYESFRRT

-294 GWILVRMGIPQMLA
+294 GWILVRIGIPQALA
-308 SQVASMDVPT
+308 GQVVAMELSTIM
-318 FLLLLVFVLFFLLI
+318 LLVGFAFFFLLI
-332 GCFMSVIESILI
+332 GCFMSVLESILI

-351 AALAAGIDPIHFGI
+351 AALAAGLDPIHFGL

-391 RLRYAQVVVS
+391 RLRFGQVVMA
-401 VLPFLIPILLTI
+401 VLPFLLPILGSILLLITI
-413 LILAATPSLAT
+413 PGLAT
-424 WLPKAM
+424 WLPRMM

>member
-1 MVELLIFVGGLLVLM
+1 MIELLIFVGGLLVLM
-16 AIGLPVVVAIG
+16 AIGLPVVVSIG
-27 VTSFIALAVTSAS
+27 VTSFIALAVTGTG

-47 SLRMV
+47 PLRMV

-62 IPLFILAANIMNTGS
+62 IPLFILAANIMNIGS

-131 ERGYDLG
+131 ERGYELG
-138 YSAGVTAASSVIGPI
+138 YSTGVTAASSVIGPI

-177 GLIPGILMALLL
+177 GLLPGILMALLL
-189 MGMTVTLGIAG
+189 MGMTVLLAVSG
-200 KVKMP
+200 KVVMP
-205 EPTPFDGRE
+205 KPTPFDACE
-214 VLRTGKRAILP
+214 VAHTGKRAILP

-240 FTPTEAGAVA
+240 FTPTEAGAIA
-250 SLYAVILGMFVYRD
+250 SLYAVILGGLIYRD
-264 LKLSDLFLAFRRT
+264 LNWRDLFNAFSRT
-277 LMFSAA
+277 LMFSAV

-294 GWILVRMGIPQMLA
+294 GWILVRMGIPQALA
-308 SQVASMDVPT
+308 GQVASIDMPM
-318 FLLLLVFVLFFLLI
+318 FALLLCFALFFLLI

-351 AALAAGIDPIHFGI
+351 AALSAGLDPVHFGI

-391 RLRYAQVVVS
+391 RLRYGQVVTAI
-401 VLPFLIPILLTI
+401 LPFLLPIIATILL
-413 LILAATPSLAT
+413 LIAVPGLAT
-424 WLPKAM
+424 WLPDIM

>member
-1 MVELLIFVGGLLVLM
+1 MTELLIFVGGLLVLM

-27 VTSFIALAVTSAS
+27 VTSFIALVATGTG

-47 SLRMV
+47 PLRMV

-62 IPLFILAANIMNTGS
+62 IPLFILAANIMNIGS

-131 ERGYDLG
+131 ERGYELG
-138 YSAGVTAASSVIGPI
+138 YSTGITAASSVIGPI

-177 GLIPGILMALLL
+177 GLLPGILMALLL
-189 MGMTVTLGIAG
+189 MGMTVLLAASG
-200 KVKMP
+200 KVVMP
-205 EPTPFDGRE
+205 KPTPFDACE
-214 VLRTGKRAILP
+214 VARTGKRAILP

-240 FTPTEAGAVA
+240 FTPTEAGAIA
-250 SLYAVILGMFVYRD
+250 SLYAVILGGLIYRD
-264 LKLSDLFLAFRRT
+264 LSWRDLYSAFRRT
-277 LMFSAA
+277 LMFSAV

-294 GWILVRMGIPQMLA
+294 GWILVRMGIPQALA
-308 SQVASMDVPT
+308 GQVASIAMPT
-318 FLLLLVFVLFFLLI
+318 MVLLLCFALFFLLI

-351 AALAAGIDPIHFGI
+351 AALSAGLDPVHFGI

-391 RLRYAQVVVS
+391 RLRYGQVVTAIM
-401 VLPFLIPILLTI
+401 PFLLPIIATILL
-413 LILAATPSLAT
+413 LIAVPGLAT
-424 WLPKAM
+424 WLPDVM

>member
-1 MVELLIFVGGLLVLM
+1 MQELMIFVGGLLLLM

-27 VTSFIALAVTSAS
+27 ITSFIALGVTGAS

-138 YSAGVTAASSVIGPI
+138 YSAGITAASSVIGPI

-169 SIGGLFMA
+169 SIGALFMA
-177 GLIPGILMALLL
+177 GLVPGILMALLL
-189 MGMTVTLGIAG
+189 MGMTLVLGAG
-200 KVKMP
+200 KRVAMP
-205 EPTPFDGRE
+205 PAIPFDGKE

-230 IIVGGIWGGF
+230 IIVGGIWTGF

-250 SLYAVILGMFVYRD
+250 SLYAIILGTLVYRD
-264 LKLSDLFLAFRRT
+264 LKLGDLYASFVRT

-294 GWILVRMGIPQMLA
+294 GWILVRIGIPQALA
-308 SQVASMDVPT
+308 GQVAGIDMPT
-318 FLLLLVFVLFFLLI
+318 IMLLLAFALFFLVV

-351 AALAAGIDPIHFGI
+351 AALAAGLDPIHFGI

-391 RLRYAQVVVS
+391 RLRYSQIVIS
-401 VLPFLIPILLTI
+401 ILPFLIPILATI
-413 LILAATPSLAT
+413 LILIALPGLVT
-424 WLPKAM
+424 WLPRVM

>member
-1 MVELLIFVGGLLVLM
+1 MTELLIFVGGLLVLM

-27 VTSFIALAVTSAS
+27 VTSFIALMATGTG

-47 SLRMV
+47 PLRMV

-62 IPLFILAANIMNTGS
+62 IPLFILAANIMNVGS

-120 GLGSIEIKAMK
+120 GLGSIEIQAMK
-131 ERGYDLG
+131 ERGYELG
-138 YSAGVTAASSVIGPI
+138 YSTGITAASSVIGPI

-177 GLIPGILMALLL
+177 GLLPGILMALLL
-189 MGMTVTLGIAG
+189 MGMTVLLGATG
-200 KVKMP
+200 KVVMP
-205 EPTPFDGRE
+205 KPRPFDACE
-214 VLRTGKRAILP
+214 VARTGKRAILP

-240 FTPTEAGAVA
+240 FTPTEAGAIA
-250 SLYAVILGMFVYRD
+250 SLYAVILGGLIYRD
-264 LKLSDLFLAFRRT
+264 LSWWDLYNAFRRT
-277 LMFSAA
+277 LMFSAV

-294 GWILVRMGIPQMLA
+294 GWILVRMGIPQALA
-308 SQVASMDVPT
+308 GQVASIDMPM
-318 FLLLLVFVLFFLLI
+318 FALLLCFALFFLLI

-351 AALAAGIDPIHFGI
+351 AALSAGLDPVHFGI

-391 RLRYAQVVVS
+391 RLRYGQVVTAI
-401 VLPFLIPILLTI
+401 LPFLLPIIATILL
-413 LILAATPSLAT
+413 LIAVPGLAT
-424 WLPKAM
+424 WLPDIM

>member
-1 MVELLIFVGGLLVLM
+1 MIELLIFVGGLLVLM

-27 VTSFIALAVTSAS
+27 VTSFIALMATGTG

-47 SLRMV
+47 SLKMV

-62 IPLFILAANIMNTGS
+62 IPLFILAANIMNIGS

-131 ERGYDLG
+131 ERGYPLD
-138 YSAGVTAASSVIGPI
+138 YSTGITAASSVIGPI

-177 GLIPGILMALLL
+177 GLLPGILMALLL
-189 MGMTVTLGIAG
+189 MGMTVLLATTG
-200 KVKMP
+200 KVMMP
-205 EPTPFDGRE
+205 QPTPFDACE
-214 VLRTGKRAILP
+214 VARTGKRAILP

-240 FTPTEAGAVA
+240 FTPTEAGAIA
-250 SLYAVILGMFVYRD
+250 SLYAIILGGLIYRD
-264 LKLSDLFLAFRRT
+264 LKWRDLFKAFSRT
-277 LMFSAA
+277 LMFSAV

-294 GWILVRMGIPQMLA
+294 GWILVRMGIPQALA
-308 SQVASMDVPT
+308 GQVASIDMPMSV
-318 FLLLLVFVLFFLLI
+318 LLLCFALFFLLI

-351 AALAAGIDPIHFGI
+351 AALSAGLDPVHFGI

-391 RLRYAQVVVS
+391 RLRYGQVVTAI
-401 VLPFLIPILLTI
+401 LPFLLPIIATILL
-413 LILAATPSLAT
+413 LIAVPGLAT
-424 WLPKAM
+424 WLPDVM

>member
-1 MVELLIFVGGLLVLM
+1 MLELAIFVGGLLVLM
-16 AIGLPVVVAIG
+16 IIGLPVVVAIG
-27 VTSFIALAVTSAS
+27 ITSFVALGVTGSG
-40 GLPVELL
+40 GLPVELM

-82 FDFATALVGFTKG
+82 FDFATALVGFTRG

-138 YSAGVTAASSVIGPI
+138 YSAGITAASSVIGPI

-169 SIGGLFMA
+169 SIGALFMA
-177 GLIPGILMALLL
+177 GIVPGLLMALLL
-189 MGMTVTLGIAG
+189 MGMTVALGAG
-200 KVKMP
+200 GRVVMP
-205 EPTPFDGRE
+205 APVPFDGRE
-214 VLRTGKRAILP
+214 VLRTGRRAVLP

-230 IIVGGIWGGF
+230 IIVGGIWTGF

-250 SLYAVILGMFVYRD
+250 SLYAIVLGGLIYRD
-264 LKLSDLFLAFRRT
+264 LSLKALYLSFRRT
-277 LMFSAA
+277 LMFSVA

-294 GWILVRMGIPQMLA
+294 GWILVRIGIPQTLA
-308 SQVASMDVPT
+308 GEVAGIDMPT
-318 FLLLLVFVLFFLLI
+318 VFLLLAFALFFLLI
-332 GCFMSVIESILI
+332 GCFMSVVESILI

-351 AALAAGIDPIHFGI
+351 AAMAAGLDPIHFGI

-376 TPPFGTVLFLMVGIT
+376 TPPFGNVLFLMVGIT
-391 RLRYAQVVVS
+391 RLRYGQVVIA
-401 VLPFLIPILLTI
+401 VLPFLLPILATI
-413 LILAATPSLAT
+413 LILIAVPSVAT
-424 WLPKAM
+424 WLPDLL

>member
-1 MVELLIFVGGLLVLM
+1 MGLM
-16 AIGLPVVVAIG
+16 MIGLPVVVAIG
-27 VTSFIALAVTSAS
+27 VTSFIALTVTGAG

-62 IPLFILAANIMNTGS
+62 IPLFILAANIMNLGS

-82 FDFATALVGFTKG
+82 FDFATALVGFTRG

-131 ERGYDLG
+131 ERGYALDYTTG
-138 YSAGVTAASSVIGPI
+138 ITATSSVVGPI

-177 GLIPGILMALLL
+177 GLLPGILMAALL
-189 MGMTVTLGIAG
+189 MGMTVVLGATG
-200 KVKMP
+200 RVVMP
-205 EPTPFDGRE
+205 EPTPFDIRE
-214 VLRTGKRAILP
+214 VGRTGKRAALP
-225 LMMPA
+225 LLMPA

-240 FTPTEAGAVA
+240 FTPTEAGAIA
-250 SLYAVILGMFVYRD
+250 SLYALVLGGLVYRD
-264 LKLSDLFLAFRRT
+264 LSLKSLYDAFRRT
-277 LMFSAA
+277 LMFSAV

-294 GWILVRMGIPQMLA
+294 GWILVRMGIPQALA
-308 SQVASMDVPT
+308 GQVASLDMPT
-318 FLLLLVFVLFFLLI
+318 FALLICFALFFLLI

-351 AALAAGIDPIHFGI
+351 AALTAGLDPVHFGI
-365 VMVITLSVGVI
+365 VMVITLSIGVI
-376 TPPFGTVLFLMVGIT
+376 TPPFGTVLFMMVSIT
-391 RLRYAQVVVS
+391 RLRYGQVVKA
-401 VLPFLIPILLTI
+401 VLPFLIPVILAILL
-413 LILAATPSLAT
+413 LIAIPGLAT
-424 WLPKAM
+424 WLPGVM

>member
-1 MVELLIFVGGLLVLM
+1 MTELAIFVGGLLVLM

-27 VTSFIALAVTSAS
+27 VTSLVAIFVTGTG

-62 IPLFILAANIMNTGS
+62 IPLFILAANIMNIGS

-82 FDFATALVGFTKG
+82 FDFATALVGFTRG

-131 ERGYDLG
+131 ERGYALG
-138 YSAGVTAASSVIGPI
+138 YSTGITAASSVIGPI

-177 GLIPGILMALLL
+177 GLVPGILMAMLL
-189 MGMTVTLGIAG
+189 MGMTVLLGATG
-200 KVKMP
+200 KVTMP
-205 EPTPFDGRE
+205 APTPFQASE

-230 IIVGGIWGGF
+230 IIVGGIWSGF
-240 FTPTEAGAVA
+240 FTPTEAGAIA
-250 SLYAVILGMFVYRD
+250 SLYAVILGGLIYRD
-264 LKLSDLFLAFRRT
+264 LAWKDLFYALRRT
-277 LMFSAA
+277 LMFSAV

-294 GWILVRMGIPQMLA
+294 GWILVRMGIPQALA
-308 SQVASMDVPT
+308 GQVASVEMPT
-318 FLLLLVFVLFFLLI
+318 FALLLCFALFFLLI

-351 AALAAGIDPIHFGI
+351 AALSAGLDPLHFGI

-391 RLRYAQVVVS
+391 RMRYGQVVKS
-401 VLPFLIPILLTI
+401 VVPFILPIIATILL
-413 LILAATPSLAT
+413 LIMVPELAV
-424 WLPKAM
+424 WLPAVM

>member
-1 MVELLIFVGGLLVLM
+1 MIELLIFVGALLVLM

-27 VTSFIALAVTSAS
+27 VTSFIALVTTGTG

-47 SLRMV
+47 SLKMV

-62 IPLFILAANIMNTGS
+62 IPLFILAANIMNVGS
-77 TTTRI
+77 ATTRI
-82 FDFATALVGFTKG
+82 FDFATALVGFTRG

-131 ERGYDLG
+131 ERGYELG
-138 YSAGVTAASSVIGPI
+138 YSTGITAASSVIGPI

-158 ALVVYGWLANV
+158 ALVVYGWLAHV

-177 GLIPGILMALLL
+177 GLLPGILMALLL
-189 MGMTVTLGIAG
+189 MSMTVLLSVTGR
-200 KVKMP
+200 VVMP
-205 EPTPFDGRE
+205 KPIPFDACE
-214 VLRTGKRAILP
+214 VARTGKRAILP
-225 LMMPA
+225 LIMPA

-240 FTPTEAGAVA
+240 FTPTEAGAIA
-250 SLYAVILGMFVYRD
+250 SLYTIILGGLIYRD
-264 LKLSDLFLAFRRT
+264 LKWRDLFKAFNRT
-277 LMFSAA
+277 LMFSSV

-294 GWILVRMGIPQMLA
+294 GWILVRMGIPQALA
-308 SQVASMDVPT
+308 GEVASIDMPMFV
-318 FLLLLVFVLFFLLI
+318 LLLCFALFFLII

-351 AALAAGIDPIHFGI
+351 AALSAGLDPVHFGI

-376 TPPFGTVLFLMVGIT
+376 TPPFGTVLFLMVSIT
-391 RLRYAQVVVS
+391 RLRYGQVVVAIM
-401 VLPFLIPILLTI
+401 PFLLPIIATILL
-413 LILAATPSLAT
+413 LIAVPGLAT
-424 WLPKAM
+424 WLPDTM
-430 GY
+430 GF

>member
-1 MVELLIFVGGLLVLM
+1 MLELAIFVGGLLVLM
-16 AIGLPVVVAIG
+16 IIGLPVVVAIG
-27 VTSFIALAVTSAS
+27 ITSFVALAVTGTG
-40 GLPVELL
+40 GLPVELM

-82 FDFATALVGFTKG
+82 FDFATALVGFTRG

-138 YSAGVTAASSVIGPI
+138 YSAGITAASSVIGPI

-169 SIGGLFMA
+169 SIGALFMA
-177 GLIPGILMALLL
+177 GVIPGLLMALLL
-189 MGMTVTLGIAG
+189 MGMTVGLGAG
-200 KVKMP
+200 GRVAMP
-205 EPTPFDGRE
+205 APVPFDGRE
-214 VLRTGKRAILP
+214 VLRTGRRAVLP

-230 IIVGGIWGGF
+230 IIVGGIWTGF

-250 SLYAVILGMFVYRD
+250 SLYAIVLGGLVYRD
-264 LKLSDLFLAFRRT
+264 LSLKALYLSFRRT
-277 LMFSAA
+277 LMFSVA

-294 GWILVRMGIPQMLA
+294 GWILVRIGIPQALA
-308 SQVASMDVPT
+308 GQVAGIDMPT
-318 FLLLLVFVLFFLLI
+318 VFLLLAFALFFLLI
-332 GCFMSVIESILI
+332 GCFMSVVESILI

-351 AALAAGIDPIHFGI
+351 AALAAGLDPIHFGI

-376 TPPFGTVLFLMVGIT
+376 TPPFGNVLFLMVGIT
-391 RLRYAQVVVS
+391 RLRYGQVVMA
-401 VLPFLIPILLTI
+401 VLPFLLPILATI
-413 LILAATPSLAT
+413 LILIAVPPVAT
-424 WLPKAM
+424 WLPDLM

>member
-1 MVELLIFVGGLLVLM
+1 MMELAIFVGGLLALM
-16 AIGLPVVVAIG
+16 MIGLPVVVAIG
-27 VTSFIALAVTSAS
+27 VTSFTALAVTGAG

-47 SLRMV
+47 SLRMI

-62 IPLFILAANIMNTGS
+62 IPLFILAANIMNQGS

-131 ERGYDLG
+131 ERGYALG
-138 YSAGVTAASSVIGPI
+138 YSTGITAASSVVGPI

-177 GLIPGILMALLL
+177 GLVPGILMALLL
-189 MGMTVTLGIAG
+189 MGMTVLLGATG
-200 KVKMP
+200 KVTMP
-205 EPTPFDGRE
+205 DPVPFDAKE
-214 VLRTGKRAILP
+214 VVRTGKRAVLP
-225 LMMPA
+225 LLMPA

-240 FTPTEAGAVA
+240 FTPTEAGAIA
-250 SLYAVILGMFVYRD
+250 SLYAVILGGVVYRD
-264 LKLSDLFLAFRRT
+264 LGLKELYGAFRRT
-277 LMFSAA
+277 LMFSAV
-283 ILLII
+283 ILMII

-294 GWILVRMGIPQMLA
+294 GWILVRMGIPQALA
-308 SQVASMDVPT
+308 GQVASIDMPT
-318 FLLLLVFVLFFLLI
+318 IALLLCFALFFLLI

-351 AALAAGIDPIHFGI
+351 AALSAGLDPVHFGI

-376 TPPFGTVLFLMVGIT
+376 TPPFGTVLFMMVGIT
-391 RLRYAQVVVS
+391 RLRYSQVVKA
-401 VLPFLIPILLTI
+401 VLPFLLPILATI
-413 LILAATPSLAT
+413 LLLIAIPGLAT
-424 WLPKAM
+424 WLPGVM

>member
-1 MVELLIFVGGLLVLM
+1 MTELAIFVGGLLGLM
-16 AIGLPVVVAIG
+16 MIGLPVVVAIG
-27 VTSFIALAVTSAS
+27 VTSFIALAVTGAG

-62 IPLFILAANIMNTGS
+62 IPLFILAANIMNLGS

-82 FDFATALVGFTKG
+82 FDFATALVGFTRG

-131 ERGYDLG
+131 ERGYALDYTTG
-138 YSAGVTAASSVIGPI
+138 ITATSSVVGPI

-177 GLIPGILMALLL
+177 GLLPGILMAALL
-189 MGMTVTLGIAG
+189 MGMTVFLGATG
-200 KVKMP
+200 RVKMP
-205 EPTPFDGRE
+205 EPTPFDGGE

-225 LMMPA
+225 LLMPA

-240 FTPTEAGAVA
+240 FTPTEAGAIA
-250 SLYAVILGMFVYRD
+250 SLYAIVLGGVIYRD
-264 LKLSDLFLAFRRT
+264 LTLKSLYDAFRRT
-277 LMFSAA
+277 LMFSAV

-294 GWILVRMGIPQMLA
+294 GWILVRMGIPQALA
-308 SQVASMDVPT
+308 GQVASLDMPT
-318 FLLLLVFVLFFLLI
+318 FALLICFALFFLLI

-351 AALAAGIDPIHFGI
+351 AALTAGLDPIHFGI
-365 VMVITLSVGVI
+365 VMVITLSIGVI
-376 TPPFGTVLFLMVGIT
+376 TPPFGTVLFMMVSIT
-391 RLRYAQVVVS
+391 KLRYGQVVKA
-401 VLPFLIPILLTI
+401 VLPFLIPVILAILL
-413 LILAATPSLAT
+413 LIAIPGLAT
-424 WLPKAM
+424 WLPEVM